1 MTGAF
6 QRKLWYGMS
15 GRGCHDPKCCVIL
28 LFVPSSKESASAYV
42 DGPVIFTGLQYSKT
56 DCYKVSYSSNQR

>member
-1 MTGAF
+1 
-6 QRKLWYGMS
+6 MS
-15 GRGCHDPKCCVIL
+15 GRGCHDPKYCVIL
-28 LFVPSSKESASAYV
+28 LFVRSSKESASAYV